1 MGKLSGNT
9 RVRLEIEQVEE
20 NDLELSVS
28 VIDDLD
34 DDDLDLSVGEGEWL
48 DETEQVATEVM
59 EAVDDE
65 DWIDD
70 EGEVETGGDTGE
82 FDSVAHYFKESARHR
97 LLPHDRERELTQA
110 VKRGRMARKRLSVR
124 PTRSI
129 AATDRKKLKADIQ
142 AGSDAREELVRGNAR
157 LVISIAKRYQN
168 LGLPLMDLIQEGNI
182 GLLRAIDRFEPA
194 RGLRLSTYATWWV
207 RQAIN
212 RAVANQGR
220 AIRLPA
226 YLQDRLHKMYRVA
239 QDLEQTLGRAPND
252 DELAATLEVA
262 PEEVQSMR
270 SAAVPVTSLDE
281 PMSDDEDESPLAQL
295 EDSDIVPLDDLVA
308 RRLLREAMERALEEL
323 PARYAMI
330 VRMRYGMDGDRPRT
344 LEDIAQ
350 KLNLSRERVRQIE
363 RDAFTRLRMQDD
375 VRKQRL
381 PMAA

>member
-1 MGKLSGNT
+1 MSRLKGNKLDRGT
-9 RVRLEIEQVEE
+9 AVRS
-20 NDLELSVS
+20 ELGAMEVDMS
-28 VIDDLD
+28 ILDELD
-34 DDDLDLSVGEGEWL
+34 DDESELDQADEIWAANEAELSDRIEPA
-48 DETEQVATEVM
+48 DEDT
-59 EAVDDE
+59 

-70 EGEVETGGDTGE
+70 DIEAEVTQDEGE
-82 FDSVAHYFKESARHR
+82 FDSVAHYFRESARHR
-97 LLPHDRERELTQA
+97 LLAPEHERMLTQA
-110 VKRGRMARKRLSVR
+110 VKRGRVAH
-124 PTRSI
+124 
-129 AATDRKKLKADIQ
+129 KKLTRATRTVPAAEQKKLRADIDR
-142 AGSDAREELVRGNAR
+142 GMEARDELVRANAR

-182 GLLRAIDRFEPA
+182 GLLRAIDRFEPS

-226 YLQDRLHKMYRVA
+226 YLQDRLHKMYRVS

-252 DELAATLEVA
+252 DELANSLEVA
-262 PEEVQSMR
+262 PTDIHALR
-270 SAAVPVTSLDE
+270 SAAVPVSSLDE
-281 PMSDDEDESPLAQL
+281 PLSDEDDESPLAQL
-295 EDSDIVPLDDLVA
+295 EDSEVVPLDDLVA
-308 RRLLREAMERALEEL
+308 RRLLRESMERALEEL

-363 RDAFTRLRMQDD
+363 RDAFTRLRMQDE

-381 PMAA
+381 PWAA